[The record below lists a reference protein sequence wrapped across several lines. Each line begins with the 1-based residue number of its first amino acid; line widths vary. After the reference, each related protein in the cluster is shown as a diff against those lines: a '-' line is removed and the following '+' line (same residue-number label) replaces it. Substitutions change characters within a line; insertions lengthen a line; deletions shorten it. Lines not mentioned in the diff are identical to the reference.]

1 MQYFQCAII
10 GGGLGGLTLAIQLA
24 QKGYQVVLFEKEN
37 YPYHKVCGEY
47 VSMESWNYL
56 ERCGVPLTA
65 FNLPTLTQLKISAP
79 NGQYLTHT
87 LKPGGF
93 GISRYKLDYSLAQ
106 LAIGSGVKVIENC
119 KVNEVTFTD
128 NAYQIETSNGSF
140 ISEVLIGAYGKRSN
154 IDIKLQRNFINNKLQ
169 GLNNY
174 VGVKYHVKA
183 DLPANIIELHNFE
196 NGYCGISKI
205 EDDRYCLCY
214 LTNAANLKKY
224 NGSIAEMEKG
234 ILMKNPFLHRY
245 LTEFKSFY
253 DKPLVISQIS
263 FAAKTQSEN
272 GVLMLGDAAGLIT
285 PLCGNGMSMAMHASY
300 MLSKLLPL
308 YFEKKITKHALTNEY
323 TKQWNQQFKSRL
335 WFGRQFQLL
344 FGNKIM
350 TNMVISALKPMPFVV
365 NKLVS
370 LTHGKPY

>member
-1 MQYFQCAII
+1 MQCFHCAII

-24 QKGYQVVLFEKEN
+24 QQGYQVVLFEKEN

-65 FNLPTLTQLKISAP
+65 LNLPKLTQLKISAP

-87 LKPGGF
+87 LKQGGF
-93 GISRYKLDYSLAQ
+93 GLSRYKLDSTLAQ
-106 LAIGSGVKVIENC
+106 LAAETGVTIIENC
-119 KVNEVTFTD
+119 KVNEVTFI
-128 NAYQIETSNGSF
+128 NSAYQIDTSKGLF
-140 ISEVLIGAYGKRSN
+140 TAEIAIGAYGKRSN
-154 IDIKLQRNFINNKLQ
+154 IDIKLQRHFISNKLQ

-183 DLPANIIELHNFE
+183 DLPEDVIELHNFE

-214 LTNAANLKKY
+214 LTNAENLKKHH
-224 NGSIAEMEKG
+224 GSIAEMEKG
-234 ILMKNPFLHRY
+234 ILMKNPFLKRY
-245 LTEFKSFY
+245 LQDFKSFY

-263 FAAKTQSEN
+263 FAPKTQSEN
-272 GVLMLGDAAGLIT
+272 GILMLGDAAGLIT

-300 MLSKLLPL
+300 MLSKLIPH
-308 YFEKKITKHALTNEY
+308 YFAKKIDKKDLILEY
-323 TKQWNQQFKSRL
+323 TKQWNKQFKSRL

-344 FGNKIM
+344 FGNKVM
-350 TNMVISALKPMPFVV
+350 TNIVISALKPMPFVV
-365 NKLVS
+365 NKLVN

>member
-1 MQYFQCAII
+1 MQYFECAII

-24 QKGYQVVLFEKEN
+24 QKGYRVILFEKEN

-65 FNLPTLTQLKISAP
+65 FELPRLTQLKISAP
-79 NGQYLTHT
+79 NGNYLTHK
-87 LKPGGF
+87 LNPGGF
-93 GISRYKLDYSLAQ
+93 GISRYKLDSSLAQ
-106 LAIGSGVKVIENC
+106 LAAESCVTVMESC
-119 KVNEVTFTD
+119 KVNEVTFTQ
-128 NAYQIETSNGSF
+128 NTCQIETSKGF
-140 ISEVLIGAYGKRSN
+140 FTSEIVIGAYGKRSN
-154 IDIKLQRNFINNKLQ
+154 MDIKLQRNFISNKLQ

-183 DLPANIIELHNFE
+183 DLPANVIELHNFE

-205 EDDRYCLCY
+205 EEDRYCLCY

-224 NGSIAEMEKG
+224 HGNIADMERG

-245 LTEFKSFY
+245 LREFKSFY
-253 DKPLVISQIS
+253 DKPLVISQVS

-272 GVLMLGDAAGLIT
+272 GMLMIGDAAGLIT
-285 PLCGNGMSMAMHASY
+285 PLCGNGMSMAMHAAF
-300 MLSKLLPL
+300 MLSELLPK
-308 YFEKKITKHALTNEY
+308 YFEKKISKQDLIHNY
-323 TKQWNQQFKSRL
+323 TKQWNGQFKSRL